1 MKFYVSR
8 RQSEILHFGGSLLSK
23 SFKVSTKKNTEELSH
38 MTLNSDAKFESTL
51 TLWFLK
57 WHGELGELSLEHSKG
72 FLLFYLTL
80 FLPERYNAFTRKFHR
95 NSVLLH

>member
-23 SFKVSTKKNTEELSH
+23 SCKVSTKKNTEELSL

-51 TLWFLK
+51 TLQFLK
-57 WHGELGELSLEHSKG
+57 WHGELGEISLEHSKG

-80 FLPERYNAFTRKFHR
+80 FLPKRYALTGKFHR
-95 NSVLLH
+95 NYVLLH

>member
-23 SFKVSTKKNTEELSH
+23 SCKVSTKKNTEELSH

-57 WHGELGELSLEHSKG
+57 WHGELGELLLEHSKS
-72 FLLFYLTL
+72 FYY
-80 FLPERYNAFTRKFHR
+80 FI
-95 NSVLLH
+95 